1 MLGPYRDILRI
12 RGAARFSMTGLLARL
27 PAAMIVL
34 AIILFVSAQTDS
46 FAAAGAMAA
55 AFQISASSAT
65 ILSSRVSDRLGQAR
79 VLPLLCTVNA
89 TFTLLFVLS
98 MQRDL
103 PLVVSGLLIAI
114 AGAFM
119 PAIGSMIRARW
130 ARIAEGDQVR
140 TAFAMESTFDEI
152 DWTLGPLLT
161 ATLAAAID
169 PAAPLI
175 AAAILTIIFGLALAA
190 LRSTQPAPHSPDQP
204 RPRGGLMRAGLP
216 IIVVT
221 LAGVGV
227 MFGAYEVA
235 VPAFARE
242 QGAPNA
248 SGLVLAIW
256 AVGSM
261 LGGFWFGTR
270 QWNAGLPRQA
280 QLAIGCLALAMIPGL
295 IDYSIAVSVIA
306 AFLAG
311 VAVAPSLIT
320 QFSLAERLVAPE
332 RITEGITWAMSG
344 ITLGFAAGSAV
355 AGVLIDAIDVRAGFA
370 VALGG
375 AVAAFALA
383 WGFRGHLERHMRH
396 GEEPAVFAAG
406 WDPIPGPVAGSFDNS
421 DSTRR

>member
-1 MLGPYRDILRI
+1 MLAPYRDILRI
-12 RGAARFSMTGLLARL
+12 RGAARFSAIGLLARL

-46 FAAAGAMAA
+46 FAIAGAMAA

-65 ILSSRVSDRLGQAR
+65 IFSSRVSDRLGQAR
-79 VLPLLCTVNA
+79 VLPLLCTINA
-89 TFTLLFVLS
+89 AFTILFVVS
-98 MQRDL
+98 MQHQL
-103 PLVVSGLLIAI
+103 PLYISGICIAV

-130 ARIAEGDQVR
+130 AHIAEGDQVR

-152 DWTLGPLLT
+152 DWAIGPILT

-175 AAAILTIIFGLALAA
+175 AAAVMTIVVGIALAT
-190 LRSTQPAPHSPDQP
+190 LRSTQPAPSTPDP
-204 RPRGGLMRAGLP
+204 HRHRGGLMSNGLP
-216 IIVVT
+216 IVVIT

-235 VPAFARE
+235 IPAFARE

-261 LGGFWFGTR
+261 LGGLWFGTR
-270 QWNAGLPRQA
+270 HWTAGLPRQA

-295 IDYSIAVSVIA
+295 IDYSIAVSMIA
-306 AFLAG
+306 AFIAG

-320 QFSLAERLVAPE
+320 QFSLAERLVDAD

-344 ITLGFAAGSAV
+344 ITLGFAGGSAL
-355 AGVLIDAIDVRAGFA
+355 AGALIDAIGVRAGFA

-375 AVAAFALA
+375 AIVAFSLA

-396 GEEPAVFAAG
+396 GKEPAVFAAN

-421 DSTRR
+421 DSK